1 MYSYTMNEI
10 QITDNAL
17 IGEDFATIK
26 ATIESPH
33 FMWQWGGIIDE
44 HDIKNPYKITCD
56 QCDNYQL
63 YQDILCTSK
72 SIYRNELIQ
81 VMRPVMGFLNV
92 RSPHRIKV
100 NCQTVSSSGEQVI
113 QGYHTDNPYK
123 DCKTAILYLD
133 DADGYTIFEHNNQK
147 VYSKSNRIVT
157 FPSHLMHSGTTPV
170 GSMRRM
176 VINFNYF

>member
-1 MYSYTMNEI
+1 MDDI
-10 QITDNAL
+10 QVTDKAL
-17 IGEDFATIK
+17 VDKDFSAIK
-26 ATIESPH
+26 AAIESPD
-33 FMWQWGGIIDE
+33 FMWQWGVIINE
-44 HDIKNPYKITCD
+44 HDRTNPYTITCD

-63 YQDILCTSK
+63 YQDILCTAK
-72 SIYRNELIQ
+72 SIYRNNLINL
-81 VMRPVMGFLNV
+81 MWPVMEFLDV
-92 RSPHRIKV
+92 RAPQRIKV
-100 NCQTVSSSGEQVI
+100 NCQTVSSSGKQVI

-133 DADGYTIFEHNNQK
+133 DADGYTIFQHNGQK

-176 VINFNYF
+176 LINFNYF